1 MRLGVGGPGGGARI
15 PGARRADRSPASARS
30 RGGQGAAGAAG
41 RAPGSFGERA
51 GCCGP
56 GAPAPYPG
64 PLPEPRHFRGPAALR
79 GRSSKGSLRGAGE
92 RAARWPGGGWP
103 GSRRGGGRSGV
114 RQAGPLPSRPPSLP
128 PVLQPIRRPPWAG
141 GVGRSIK
148 RRGAVTP
155 RAGCAPSRPEPAPQ
169 TRAPRAG
176 ERRRAMATTN
186 GAVENGQPD
195 RKPPALPRP
204 VRNLEVKFTQVRR
217 APSPPDGRLAPRW
230 AVLTTVA
237 GTRSQQAGS
246 PAAPLRGCGALRAA
260 RPQPNSSPRSRD
272 RSLSARGRSSRCCV
286 RQRRTS
292 RAGARPPRTPRGL
305 GDLRS
310 RTGCRA
316 AGRSALSF
324 QAWRGRLRSARAA
337 PGSRRRGPDVP
348 LPGPLERR
356 AEVRTAVPL
365 ARWSPRG
372 PCGTV
377 SGAQWVRPREG
388 EKVPENTEL
397 AWELGLPWGAATWR
411 FQNQVIGNT
420 GGTSYLPCLAYLSYQ

>member
-1 MRLGVGGPGGGARI
+1 MRRGELARLRGESRVLWPRRPRSLPWPAARTPALPGPGGASGALLQGQP
-15 PGARRADRSPASARS
+15 PGA
-30 RGGQGAAGAAG
+30 G
-41 RAPGSFGERA
+41 
-51 GCCGP
+51 
-56 GAPAPYPG
+56 
-64 PLPEPRHFRGPAALR
+64 
-79 GRSSKGSLRGAGE
+79 K

-103 GSRRGGGRSGV
+103 GSRRGGGRGGV

-169 TRAPRAG
+169 IRAPRAG

-246 PAAPLRGCGALRAA
+246 PAAPLRGCGALRAV

-272 RSLSARGRSSRCCV
+272 RSLSAQGRSSRSCV
-286 RQRRTS
+286 WRRRTS

-310 RTGCRA
+310 RTGSRA
-316 AGRSALSF
+316 AGLSALSF
-324 QAWRGRLRSARAA
+324 QAWRGRLRSARSA

-348 LPGPLERR
+348 LPGPLASR
-356 AEVRTAVPL
+356 AEVRAAVPL
-365 ARWSPRG
+365 AHWSLRG

-377 SGAQWVRPREG
+377 SGAQWVGPREG
-388 EKVPENTEL
+388 QKVPENSEL
-397 AWELGLPWGAATWR
+397 
-411 FQNQVIGNT
+411 V
-420 GGTSYLPCLAYLSYQ
+420 